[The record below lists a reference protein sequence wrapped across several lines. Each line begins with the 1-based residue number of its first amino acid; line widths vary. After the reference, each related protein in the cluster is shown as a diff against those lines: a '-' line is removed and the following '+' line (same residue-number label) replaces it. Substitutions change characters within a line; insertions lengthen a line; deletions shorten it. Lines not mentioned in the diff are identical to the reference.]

1 MRRFPWAFAA
11 LNLAVIC
18 FHVNLFGGWNQ
29 LSRALPLLSMI
40 EEGSL
45 RIDARHEL
53 TGDKAFIDG
62 HYYSDKAP
70 ATTFLSLPLYAL
82 ARAVFAG
89 SRYAEDGARA
99 YSSHALD
106 DAIAMG
112 TFVCSVLPFLAI
124 LLLFVSRLE
133 ERAAPD
139 GVSTPRMVSV
149 WLLYGSFVFVYA
161 DYLFGHMLAA
171 LLLLLAYRSY
181 VEGDAPLAAGLAL
194 GGAFFT
200 DYPSLVVLGV
210 WGLQALWSRRV
221 RRAVLLGAGA
231 VPGIF
236 ASLLYNWRLTGNP
249 LTPAY
254 SYESLPEFELQT
266 RAFGFGGPSPEA
278 LWELVFGQARGLLF
292 HTPLLLCMLVV
303 FPVAGLFSL
312 KRWVT
317 SPVLALL
324 GVYLLVFS
332 SFYMWTG
339 GSCYGPRFL
348 LPVVI
353 LLLYRAGQRLVA
365 GPVLP
370 PFLLPLAGGLG
381 LAMNLVVLNTTIHI
395 PPQVRLPFSS
405 FLIPY
410 LLKGVGSDQTL
421 AAHLLPIA
429 LPARV
434 ALWCAAFGVLL
445 FICRRPAASAAP
457 VRAAAV
463 SAVSEA

>member
-29 LSRALPLLSMI
+29 LSRALPLLSVI
-40 EEGSL
+40 EEGTL

-70 ATTFLSLPLYAL
+70 ATTLLALPLYAL
-82 ARAVFAG
+82 ARAALAG

-99 YSSHALD
+99 YSSRPLD
-106 DAIAMG
+106 DAIAIG

-133 ERAAPD
+133 ERAQPD
-139 GVSTPRMVSV
+139 GVSTPRMVAV

-161 DYLFGHMLAA
+161 DYFFGHMLAA
-171 LLLLLAYRSY
+171 LLLLLAYRAF
-181 VEGDAPLAAGLAL
+181 VERDAPLAAGLAL
-194 GGAFFT
+194 GGAFVT

-210 WGLQALWSRRV
+210 WGLQSLWAGRTSRALR
-221 RRAVLLGAGA
+221 LGAGA
-231 VPGIF
+231 LPGIL

-254 SYESLPEFELQT
+254 KYVSLPEFELQT

-278 LWELVFGQARGLLF
+278 LWELVFGQARGLFF
-292 HTPLLLCMLVV
+292 HTPLLLCLLLAL
-303 FPVAGLFSL
+303 PVAGLLSV
-312 KRWVT
+312 KRWAT

-324 GVYLLVFS
+324 GAYLVVFS

-348 LPVVI
+348 IPVVI

-370 PFLLPLAGGLG
+370 AFVLPLAGGLG

-395 PPQVRLPFSS
+395 PPQTRLPFSS

-410 LLKGVGSDQTL
+410 LLRGFGSDQTL
-421 AAHLLPIA
+421 AAHLLPIP
-429 LPARV
+429 LPAR
-434 ALWCAAFGVLL
+434 ALLWCAAFGVLL
-445 FICRRPAASAAP
+445 FTCRRPAARPAP
-457 VRAAAV
+457 VPAAAV

>member
-11 LNLAVIC
+11 LNLGLVC

-29 LSRALPLLSMI
+29 LSRALPLLSVI
-40 EEGSL
+40 EEGTL

-53 TGDKAFIDG
+53 TGDKAYIGG

-82 ARAVFAG
+82 ARAAFAG

-99 YSSHALD
+99 YSTRALD
-106 DAIAMG
+106 DAIAIG

-133 ERAAPD
+133 ERAQPD
-139 GVSTPRMVSV
+139 GVATPRTVSV

-161 DYLFGHMLAA
+161 DYFFGHMLAA
-171 LLLLLAYRSY
+171 LLLLLAYRAL
-181 VEGDAPLAAGLAL
+181 VERDAPLAAGLAL
-194 GGAFFT
+194 GGAFVT
-200 DYPSLVVLGV
+200 DYPSLVVLAV
-210 WGLQALWSRRV
+210 WGLQSLWGGET
-221 RRAVLLGAGA
+221 RRAWRLGLGAL
-231 VPGIF
+231 PGI
-236 ASLLYNWRLTGNP
+236 ALSLLYNWRLTGNP

-254 SYESLPEFELQT
+254 KFESLPEFDLQT

-292 HTPLLLCMLVV
+292 HAPLLLCLL
-303 FPVAGLFSL
+303 FALPVAQLLSV
-312 KRWVT
+312 KRWAT

-324 GVYLLVFS
+324 AAYLIVFS

-348 LPVVI
+348 VPVAV
-353 LLLYRAGQRLVA
+353 LLLYRAGQWLVS
-365 GPVLP
+365 GPVVP

-381 LAMNLVVLNTTIHI
+381 LAMNLVVLNTTVHI
-395 PPQVRLPFSS
+395 PPQVRTPFSS

-410 LLKGVGSDQTL
+410 LLKGAGSDQTL
-421 AAHLLPIA
+421 AAHLLP
-429 LPARV
+429 LSWPARTI
-434 ALWCAAFGVLL
+434 LWCAAFGVLL
-445 FICRRPAASAAP
+445 FLCRRPAASAVHVP
-457 VRAAAV
+457 AAV
-463 SAVSEA
+463 SAAVEA